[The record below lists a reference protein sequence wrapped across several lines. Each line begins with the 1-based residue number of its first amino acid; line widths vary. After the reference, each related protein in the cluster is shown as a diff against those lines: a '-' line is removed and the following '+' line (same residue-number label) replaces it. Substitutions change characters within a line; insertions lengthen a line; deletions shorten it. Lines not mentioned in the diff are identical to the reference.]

1 MVAFESA
8 LAKSCPSEN
17 HALYVCHISLANS
30 IPCFS
35 VIATFSRKEGI
46 RDFERG
52 RESRSTAQ
60 IGVPPLATFVSAAQ
74 HRTIYQ
80 LQVAEPFFSRQKN
93 KIIPTSIIIHTQLG
107 CSFQDN
113 NNESTLWIPKRI

>member
-1 MVAFESA
+1 MVAFELA

-46 RDFERG
+46 TERE
-52 RESRSTAQ
+52 RESVHGTNWRAA
-60 IGVPPLATFVSAAQ
+60 IGYIRECGSASYY
-74 HRTIYQ
+74 I
-80 LQVAEPFFSRQKN
+80 QVADFFSRQQNKN
-93 KIIPTSIIIHTQLG
+93 IPTSIIIIHAQLG
-107 CSFQDN
+107 CSFLD
-113 NNESTLWIPKRI
+113 